1 MIISTW
7 VLKLF
12 SNTISMGSIQIKVR
26 KIKIII
32 DKMDLFSFFMSDS
45 PSYDSLRLILA
56 YISDATSPSTDIIT
70 AIAADFPN
78 WNRLNA

>member
-1 MIISTW
+1 MKNIIEHE
-7 VLKLF
+7 
-12 SNTISMGSIQIKVR
+12 ISQITKSILDDYGTGR
-26 KIKIII
+26 NI